1 MRSLALAATFVLAV
15 SCFAYNDDA
24 PQVNTLSP
32 KVAKPGDTLEI
43 TGVRLDENK
52 VDEVFLTDHKFDMKM
67 KLLKQEAT
75 CLKVRVPPFV
85 KPGRMQ
91 LLLLTKGD
99 DPKLLEQPLY
109 VLIEENSTQIGQ
121 LKKEPEKQK

>member
-52 VDEVFLTDHKFDMKM
+52 VDEK
-67 KLLKQEAT
+67 
-75 CLKVRVPPFV
+75 
-85 KPGRMQ
+85 
-91 LLLLTKGD
+91 TK
-99 DPKLLEQPLY
+99 
-109 VLIEENSTQIGQ
+109 ENAIYRR
-121 LKKEPEKQK
+121 KR